1 MPINYSLAVAQ
12 ARLEAVRTALNASG
26 GGSIRLNTA
35 SAVPLVVV
43 DLDTVIGAPAARVL
57 TVISAP
63 KQGTGVAGGTATNA
77 DLLDGASTVVAS
89 GLTVGLSGSGADVIL
104 NDVVIASGSLVTIN
118 SGTITHP

>member
-1 MPINYSLAVAQ
+1 MITYSLAVAQ

-26 GGSIRLNTA
+26 GGSLRINSST
-35 SAVPLVVV
+35 AVPLVIV
-43 DLDTVIGAPAARVL
+43 DLETVIGAPAARVL

-63 KQGTGVAGGTATNA
+63 KQGTGVAAGAANNA

-89 GLTVGLSGSGADVIL
+89 GLTVGTSGTDIIL
-104 NDVVIASGSLVTIN
+104 NDLAIAVGSLVTIN